1 MWLQI
6 NAKSNLG
13 RFLILLAEILCPV
26 KDNQILEVWIKI
38 LEANL
43 IPILSE
49 KVLNRRCISLRIIES
64 CSEINCQSVPLYIA
78 NIENIANIEHCNAQ
92 NTLLKIGDIAYCK
105 MQNII
110 ICTIILLKHF
120 AAPFRISYTYLNPVQ
135 RLIANV

>member
-43 IPILSE
+43 IPILSV

-92 NTLLKIGDIAYCK
+92 NTLLKIGDIASCK
-105 MQNII
+105 MQNIE
-110 ICTIILLKHF
+110 LLKHF

>member
-43 IPILSE
+43 IPILSV

-64 CSEINCQSVPLYIA
+64 CSEINCQSVPLYI
-78 NIENIANIEHCNAQ
+78 ENIANIVNIENCSAQ

-105 MQNII
+105 MQNI
-110 ICTIILLKHF
+110 IILLKHF